1 MNHDIRKIAS
11 FWINTI
17 TPQMDLSALDD
28 KVVTLRVDTPEIEQT
43 LYFYGQRVEL
53 ERIPHR
59 EADIIIT
66 GDIYTVIQFLG
77 GNDRAKVT
85 IEGDLSLAVALQQII
100 QSANIDCQNGYHKQP
115 VDSFQIQFAGLIR
128 FGKND
133 YNQTLLD
140 RINELEARIRILEQK
155 QSS

>member
-1 MNHDIRKIAS
+1 MILEKIAS

-28 KVVTLRVDTPEIEQT
+28 KVVTLRVETPEIEQA
-43 LYFYGQRVEL
+43 LYFYNQRVEL
-53 ERIPHR
+53 ERLPHR

-85 IEGDLSLAVALQQII
+85 IEGDLSLAVAIQQII
-100 QSANIDCQNGYHKQP
+100 QSANIDCQEWLSQATSRFIPDP
-115 VDSFQIQFAGLIR
+115 VRAFNPFSS
-128 FGKND
+128 ND
-133 YNQTLLD
+133 YQQTLVD
-140 RINELEARIRILEQK
+140 RINELEARIRVLEQK